1 MSTKKDINVTLH
13 LDPENGHTLTIGR
26 LIVGGADIDSAV
38 ERLITA
44 LEFPTLGTS
53 AESEMPVRAEHKV
66 VQPTTERPEEQ
77 TDKHKCTCK
86 ENKNSTTDATE
97 PKAEHK
103 CSCGGNCT
111 CNKDKGLS
119 AGADKTEVK
128 RQEPNNNVHISDSTV
143 EAPFEFIGGKY
154 IHLKNRSM
162 PRSKELFLTA
172 IEAILTKCYGKIV
185 QHLYVLNYAED
196 SQLMVVDVTTPDYKH
211 FLAAAKLVLPSAREL
226 PAYIMVYDT
235 HGATQPFA
243 KKMVEEAFNEFVF
256 RKLGETL
263 MPKIDLDFSKD
274 TSIWVSTA
282 EFSGNER
289 KLTGF
294 SPVCLPDELWGRTKV
309 ICTIPENFDAQV
321 VEGLIYE
328 FFQNFS
334 GHLEVTAHR
343 QKTDKTARP
352 KNDKNNKENNEPADK
367 GNLCAVTCG
376 DMHNFTIKHDKLYL
390 NDTCRLFDPEL
401 LRSGALWLLEKIY
414 RKSVIEVGPME
425 VVGNSLSFVAV
436 NQDKVHFAVRVEYS
450 NTLSPTGRLIEVFD
464 TYGAAQDRVKKV
476 ICVGIKKHLSSNY
489 RRDFTGVVP
498 KINKESVI
506 WINTSMARTDS
517 RVIAELNSKG
527 MGLPEAL
534 LSNVVIDLF
543 APFPIDKKVV
553 REYFKNVNG
562 NIYLNVNPYLPKK
575 QVNLTGNKLVIT
587 GDMSDTPDEALDF
600 ICNHFSR
607 MGIQVEIHEIDS
619 RKGNK

>member
-1 MSTKKDINVTLH
+1 MSTKKDINVILH

-66 VQPTTERPEEQ
+66 AEPTVE
-77 TDKHKCTCK
+77 HKCTCK
-86 ENKNSTTDATE
+86 ESKNATTGATE
-97 PKAEHK
+97 PTAEHK
-103 CSCGGNCT
+103 CSCGGNCA
-111 CNKDKGLS
+111 CNKDKNKGL
-119 AGADKTEVK
+119 AADKPEVGQQK
-128 RQEPNNNVHISDSTV
+128 PINNVHISDDTV
-143 EAPFEFIGGKY
+143 EAPFEFVGGKY
-154 IHLKNRSM
+154 IHLKNRSI
-162 PRSKELFLTA
+162 PKNQELFLTA
-172 IEAILTKCYGKIV
+172 IEATLTKCYGKIV
-185 QHLYVLNYAED
+185 QHLYVLDYAEGG
-196 SQLMVVDVTTPDYKH
+196 QLMVVDVTTPDYEH
-211 FLAAAKLVLPSAREL
+211 FLAAAELVLPSAREL
-226 PAYIMVYDT
+226 PAHITVYDT

-243 KKMVEEAFNEFVF
+243 KKMVEEAFNEFIY
-256 RKLGETL
+256 RKLGRVL
-263 MPKIDLDFSKD
+263 VPKIDLEFSKD
-274 TSIWVSTA
+274 TSIWVNTA
-282 EFSGNER
+282 VFSGNER

-294 SPVCLPDELWGRTKV
+294 SPVCLPDKLWGQAKV
-309 ICTIPENFDAQV
+309 ICTFPESFDTQV
-321 VEGLIYE
+321 AESLVYE

-334 GHLEVTAHR
+334 GHLEVTVHS
-343 QKTDKTARP
+343 QKNDKTARP
-352 KNDKNNKENNEPADK
+352 KNDKNNKESNETADK
-367 GNLCAVTCG
+367 DNLCAVTCG
-376 DMHNFTIKHDKLYL
+376 GMSDFSIKHGKLYL

-401 LRSGALWLLEKIY
+401 LRNGALWLLERIY
-414 RKSVIEVGPME
+414 RKSIIKVGSMA
-425 VVGNSLSFVAV
+425 VAGTGLSFVVA
-436 NQDKVHFAVRVEYS
+436 NQDKVHFVVWVEYS
-450 NTLSPTGRLIEVFD
+450 NTLSLTGRLIEVFD
-464 TYGAAQDRVKKV
+464 TYGATQDKVKKV
-476 ICVGIKKHLSSNY
+476 ICDGIKKHLSSNY
-489 RRDFTGVVP
+489 HRDYTGVVP

-562 NIYLNVNPYLPKK
+562 NVYLNVNPYLPKK

>member
-13 LDPENGHTLTIGR
+13 LDPVNGHTLTIGR

-44 LEFPTLGTS
+44 LEFPTFGTS
-53 AESEMPVRAEHKV
+53 AESEMPSAAERKAAE
-66 VQPTTERPEEQ
+66 PTVE
-77 TDKHKCTCK
+77 HKCTCK
-86 ENKNSTTDATE
+86 ESKNATTGATE
-97 PKAEHK
+97 PTAEHK
-103 CSCGGNCT
+103 CSCGGNCA
-111 CNKDKGLS
+111 CNKDKNKGL
-119 AGADKTEVK
+119 AADKPEVGQQK
-128 RQEPNNNVHISDSTV
+128 PINNVHISDDTV
-143 EAPFEFIGGKY
+143 EAPFEFVGGKY
-154 IHLKNRSM
+154 IHLKNRSI
-162 PRSKELFLTA
+162 PKNQELFLTA
-172 IEAILTKCYGKIV
+172 IEATLTKCYGKIV
-185 QHLYVLNYAED
+185 QHLYVLDYAEG

-211 FLAAAKLVLPSAREL
+211 FLAAAELVLPSAREL
-226 PAYIMVYDT
+226 PAHITVYDT

-243 KKMVEEAFNEFVF
+243 KKMVEEAFNEFIY
-256 RKLGETL
+256 RKLGRVL
-263 MPKIDLDFSKD
+263 VPKIDLEFSKD
-274 TSIWVSTA
+274 TSIWVNTA
-282 EFSGNER
+282 GFSGNER

-294 SPVCLPDELWGRTKV
+294 SPVCLPDKLWGQAKV
-309 ICTIPENFDAQV
+309 ICTFPESFDTQV
-321 VEGLIYE
+321 AESLVYE

-334 GHLEVTAHR
+334 GHLEVTVHSQR
-343 QKTDKTARP
+343 NDKTARP
-352 KNDKNNKENNEPADK
+352 KNDKNNKESNETADK
-367 GNLCAVTCG
+367 DNLCAVTCG
-376 DMHNFTIKHDKLYL
+376 GMSDFSIKHGKLYL

-401 LRSGALWLLEKIY
+401 LRNGALWLLERIY
-414 RKSVIEVGPME
+414 RKSIIKVGSMA
-425 VVGNSLSFVAV
+425 VAGTGLSFVVA
-436 NQDKVHFAVRVEYS
+436 NQDKVHFVVWVEYS

-464 TYGAAQDRVKKV
+464 TYGATQDKVKKV
-476 ICVGIKKHLSSNY
+476 ICDGIKKHLSSNY
-489 RRDFTGVVP
+489 HRDYTGVVP
-498 KINKESVI
+498 KVNKESVI

-517 RVIAELNSKG
+517 RAIAELNSKG

-562 NIYLNVNPYLPKK
+562 NVHLNVNPYLPKK

-619 RKGNK
+619 HKGNK

>member
-1 MSTKKDINVTLH
+1 MSTKKDINVILH

-53 AESEMPVRAEHKV
+53 AESEMPVRAEHKAAE
-66 VQPTTERPEEQ
+66 PTVE
-77 TDKHKCTCK
+77 HKCTCK
-86 ENKNSTTDATE
+86 ESKNATTGATE
-97 PKAEHK
+97 PTAEHK
-103 CSCGGNCT
+103 CSCGGNCA
-111 CNKDKGLS
+111 CNKDKNKGL
-119 AGADKTEVK
+119 AADKPEVGQQK
-128 RQEPNNNVHISDSTV
+128 PINNVHISDDTV
-143 EAPFEFIGGKY
+143 EAPFEFVGGKY
-154 IHLKNRSM
+154 IHLKNCSI
-162 PRSKELFLTA
+162 PKNQELFLTA
-172 IEAILTKCYGKIV
+172 IEATLTKCYGKIV
-185 QHLYVLNYAED
+185 QHLYVLDYAEGG
-196 SQLMVVDVTTPDYKH
+196 QLMVVDVTTPDYEH
-211 FLAAAKLVLPSAREL
+211 FLAAAELVLPSAREL
-226 PAYIMVYDT
+226 PAHITVYDT

-243 KKMVEEAFNEFVF
+243 KKMVEEAFNEFIY
-256 RKLGETL
+256 RKLGRVL
-263 MPKIDLDFSKD
+263 VPKIDLEFSKD
-274 TSIWVSTA
+274 TSIWVNTA
-282 EFSGNER
+282 VFSGNER

-294 SPVCLPDELWGRTKV
+294 SPVCLPDKLWGQAKV
-309 ICTIPENFDAQV
+309 ICTFPESFDTQV
-321 VEGLIYE
+321 AESLVYE

-334 GHLEVTAHR
+334 GHLEVTVHSQR
-343 QKTDKTARP
+343 NDKTARP

-367 GNLCAVTCG
+367 DNLCAVTCG
-376 DMHNFTIKHDKLYL
+376 GMSDFSIKHGKLYL

-401 LRSGALWLLEKIY
+401 LRNGALWLLERIY
-414 RKSVIEVGPME
+414 RKSIIKVGSMA
-425 VVGNSLSFVAV
+425 VAGTGLSFVVA
-436 NQDKVHFAVRVEYS
+436 NQDKVHFVVWVEYS

-464 TYGAAQDRVKKV
+464 TYGATQDKVKKV
-476 ICVGIKKHLSSNY
+476 ICDGIKKHLSSNY

-562 NIYLNVNPYLPKK
+562 NVHLNVNPYLPKK

-587 GDMSDTPDEALDF
+587 GDMSDTPHEALDF